1 MRGLIELA
9 ASTSRISGVACRFTC
24 EPPVRIEDVTA
35 ATHLYRIAQEAV
47 NNALKH
53 GRAKKVDITLT
64 ERAEG
69 LELSVENN
77 GRAIPAANRANT
89 GMGLN
94 LMRYRAEMIGASL
107 AIESGKRKGA
117 RVTCTLRTKI

>member
-1 MRGLIELA
+1 MSALQEMAVRTEQMSRINCLFQCSPPVLIEDHA
-9 ASTSRISGVACRFTC
+9 V
-24 EPPVRIEDVTA
+24 

-53 GRAKKVDITLT
+53 GRASKVDITLA

-77 GRAIPAANRANT
+77 GRPLPATKPAHLPRLRQFRQRI
-89 GMGLN
+89 M
-94 LMRYRAEMIGASL
+94 SL
-107 AIESGKRKGA
+107 ARRLSGSGRA
-117 RVTCTLRTKI
+117 LPIRCLVA